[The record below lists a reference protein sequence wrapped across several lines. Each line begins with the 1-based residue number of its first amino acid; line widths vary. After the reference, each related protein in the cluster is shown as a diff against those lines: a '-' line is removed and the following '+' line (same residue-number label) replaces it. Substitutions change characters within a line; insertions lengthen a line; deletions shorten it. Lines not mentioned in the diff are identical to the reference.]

1 MRLAEV
7 AEENATLVEEVHQ
20 YDKKLTSKTRY
31 IDELKEK
38 NKEKQR
44 ILQEEVDTNN
54 LTIKKLQR

>member
-7 AEENATLVEEVHQ
+7 AEENAALVEEVHQ
-20 YDKKLTSKTRY
+20 YDKKLISKTWY

-44 ILQEEVDTNN
+44 IMQDEADTNEQ
-54 LTIKKLQR
+54 TIKKL